1 MRILVIAPSWIGDA
15 VLSQPL
21 LMRLR
26 AAVPDAVIDVLAP
39 KWVMPVYQRMV
50 EVAQVMENPFSHGA
64 LQLRARRSL
73 GKSLKRAGYDRVY
86 VLPNTYKSAL
96 IAWFADIPERIG
108 FRGELRGWILTD
120 CRELDEKALPTM
132 AERFASLAQPPKE
145 SLTHPLPN
153 PQLRVDP
160 VARRE
165 TLGRLKLDTVKPVVA
180 FCPGA
185 EYGPAKRWPAEHF
198 ATLAKSL
205 CATGHQIW
213 LFGGKGD
220 RPVAQEI
227 NKLSGGICSVLAGDT
242 QLGEAIDLLSLARHA
257 VTNDSGLMHISCAV
271 GLPVTALY
279 GSSSP
284 AFTPPLSE
292 HARVITLKLECSP
305 CFQRVCPLG
314 HFKCMNDLLPESVAV
329 QVTRRPVHNPSHP
342 LAIPGARP

>member
-26 AAVPDAVIDVLAP
+26 ASNPDVEIDVLAP
-39 KWVMPVYQRMV
+39 KWVMPVYQRMA

-64 LQLRARRSL
+64 LQLGARRAL
-73 GKSLKRAGYDRVY
+73 GKSLRRKGDNRGNNRGYDRSY
-86 VLPNTYKSAL
+86 VLPNTFKSAL
-96 IAWFADIPERIG
+96 IAWFADIPARIG
-108 FRGELRGWILTD
+108 FRGEMRGWILTD
-120 CRELDEKALPTM
+120 CRDLDENALPTM
-132 AERFASLAQPPKE
+132 AERFAALAQPATETLSQPV
-145 SLTHPLPN
+145 PN

-160 VARRE
+160 AA
-165 TLGRLKLDTVKPVVA
+165 LQQSLARLKLDSAKPMVA

-198 ATLAKSL
+198 AALAKTLAAS
-205 CATGHQIW
+205 GHQIW

-220 RPVAQEI
+220 VPIAKQI
-227 NKLSGGICSVLAGDT
+227 NSLSGGLCTILAGKT
-242 QLGEAIDLLSLARHA
+242 QLDEAIDLLSLARHV
-257 VTNDSGLMHISCAV
+257 VTNDSGLMHVSCAV
-271 GLPVTALY
+271 GVPVTALY

-292 HARVITLKLECSP
+292 RARVITLKLECSP

-314 HFKCMNDLLPESVAV
+314 HFKCMNDLSPASVAV
-329 QVTRRPVHNPSHP
+329 QIRH
-342 LAIPGARP
+342 

>member
-21 LMRLR
+21 LMRLC
-26 AAVPDAVIDVLAP
+26 AADPAAVIDVLAP
-39 KWVMPVYQRMV
+39 KWVMPVYRRMA
-50 EVAQVMENPFSHGA
+50 EVTQVMENPFSHGA
-64 LQLRARRSL
+64 LQLGARRAL
-73 GKSLKRAGYDRVY
+73 GKSLKQTGYDRVY

-96 IAWFADIPERIG
+96 IGWFADIPARIG
-108 FRGELRGWILTD
+108 FRGEMRGWILTD
-120 CRELDEKALPTM
+120 CRELDEKILPTM
-132 AERFASLAQPPKE
+132 AQRFASLAHASTE
-145 SLTHPLPN
+145 YLAGPLPN
-153 PQLRVDP
+153 PQLRIDLA
-160 VARRE
+160 ARQE
-165 TLGRLKLDTVKPVVA
+165 TLSRLKLATGKPIMA

-205 CATGHQIW
+205 AAAGHQIW

-220 RPVAQEI
+220 KPISLEI
-227 NKLSGGICSVLAGDT
+227 NRLSGGICAVLAGDT
-242 QLGEAIDLLSLARHA
+242 KLDEAIDLLSLASHV
-257 VTNDSGLMHISCAV
+257 VTNDSGLMHIACAL

-292 HARVITLKLECSP
+292 LARVVTLKLECSP

-314 HFKCMNDLLPESVAV
+314 HFKCMNDLSPEYVAL
-329 QVTRRPVHNPSHP
+329 QITR
-342 LAIPGARP
+342 